1 MRKKLREFI
10 AVKHWKKTLAG
21 IGGTALV
28 VLLVA
33 SARSGDT
40 MSVSDADVA
49 VVQRGALT
57 ISVTE
62 SGTIQPRDQVVL
74 KNELDDPATILFI
87 VEEGKLVKKGDLLV
101 ELDVTE
107 AETELVERRIRL
119 QNAEAALIHA
129 RENLAVVKNQ
139 AQADIEQAELNFR
152 FAVQDLKKYK
162 DGEYPKLV
170 KEAEAKITLAE
181 EQVGQAAEK
190 LKWSEILFKEKYLA
204 QTQLQQD
211 HLAAKKVQL
220 ELELAQSALGLL
232 QDYTHQRQIDQLESD
247 VKQAEM
253 ALERAKRLSMANIA
267 QADAR
272 LAASRAEVSE
282 DTERVK
288 RLEREMV
295 NAKMH
300 APIDGM
306 VIYASSVRDHRRNN
320 EEPIRTGTM
329 VDERDDIIYL
339 PTASEFNAAIK
350 IPEVALNKVRP
361 GMPVEITVDALPGTK
376 ITGTVK
382 SIAHLPD
389 AESRYLNPNL
399 KLYETVLH
407 VDPTSAPLRNG
418 MTCRAEVIVKRYDEV
433 VYVPLQSVVRLDG
446 KSVVFKQG
454 PGNKSEIQE
463 VQTGLDN
470 ARFVHVLAG
479 VAEGDRVLMAPPI
492 APAKTP
498 IHELPPTDEAAASLA
513 SASTSD
519 E

>member
-1 MRKKLREFI
+1 MQKKRAI
-10 AVKHWKKTLAG
+10 TKYWKK
-21 IGGTALV
+21 ALV
-28 VLLVA
+28 GISGAALVALLVA
-33 SARSGDT
+33 SSGPGTADAL
-40 MSVSDADVA
+40 SGADVA
-49 VVQRGALT
+49 VAQRGPLT
-57 ISVTE
+57 ISVSE
-62 SGTIQPRDQVVL
+62 SGTIRPRDQVVL

-87 VEEGKLVKKGDLLV
+87 VDEGKLVKKGELLV

-119 QNAEAALIHA
+119 QNSEAALIHA
-129 RENLAVVKNQ
+129 QENLAVVKNQ
-139 AQADIEQAELNFR
+139 AQADIDQAELKFR

-211 HLAAKKVQL
+211 QLAAKKAQL

-232 QDYTHQRQIDQLESD
+232 RDYTHQRQIDQLESD
-247 VKQAEM
+247 AKQSEM

-272 LAASRAEVSE
+272 LAASRAELRE
-282 DTERVK
+282 DSQRVK
-288 RLEREMV
+288 GLERELV
-295 NAKMH
+295 NARMH

-306 VIYASSVRDHRRNN
+306 VIYASSVRDRRRNN

-339 PTASEFNAAIK
+339 PTASEFTAAIK
-350 IPEVALNKVRP
+350 IPEVALNKVRA
-361 GMPVEITVDALPGTK
+361 GMPVEITVDALPDAK
-376 ITGTVK
+376 ITGTIK
-382 SIAHLPD
+382 SIGQLPD

-399 KLYETVLH
+399 KLYETVIH
-407 VDPTSAPLRNG
+407 VDPTSVPLRNG
-418 MTCRAEVIVKRYDEV
+418 MTCRAEVIVERYDDV
-433 VYVPLQSVVRLDG
+433 VYVPLQSVARLAG
-446 KSVVFKQG
+446 KSVVFKRG
-454 PGNKSEIQE
+454 AGDETEIQE

-479 VAEGDRVLMAPPI
+479 LAAGDRVLMAPPI
-492 APAKTP
+492 APANTP
-498 IHELPPTDEAAASLA
+498 IQELPSSGPQAASLA
-513 SASTSD
+513 SASTVKK
-519 E
+519 